1 MLEQN
6 RDVAFDV
13 VTAEA
18 YFNEGYEDQTEIED
32 SETPSNTRIIEV
44 EDEASLTSFDEVIP
58 VAEVATSYS
67 TNCIGLLLAFASGLI
82 FTANNCVI
90 QIFSLDYAENML
102 IRSIIQFFIFG
113 TICLVKR
120 NPIWPK
126 SEERKIKVL
135 IVLQGFLGSTVIICA
150 FSCMLLMPLGDALTL
165 LFTEPFS
172 TMFMAAIFLGH
183 RLRLFRIGIGLL
195 LLVGVVLVI
204 QPPFI
209 FHQTD
214 TTFQDPIQHYF
225 IQSQFQT
232 SREDINYHTK
242 LYYIGVIVAMSAA
255 MLKGVLNISVNQCAK
270 IKSSV
275 LMWWTGLGGIFVS
288 LIAFTFDANAR
299 MLSNRVLEVTL
310 TEWLLYS
317 GLAITGLIGY
327 FCMTKSLQMIDPTC
341 VAFVRSLE
349 IIFGY
354 IVQITILGQIPSVLS
369 LSGAVLVFV
378 SVASYS
384 LQYRIMAVI
393 PYAFRV
399 IF

>member
-1 MLEQN
+1 MADRPQ
-6 RDVAFDV
+6 A
-13 VTAEA
+13 
-18 YFNEGYEDQTEIED
+18 
-32 SETPSNTRIIEV
+32 PK
-44 EDEASLTSFDEVIP
+44 P
-58 VAEVATSYS
+58 VMD
-67 TNCIGLLLAFASGLI
+67 
-82 FTANNCVI
+82 VI
-90 QIFSLDYAENML
+90 QFL
-102 IRSIIQFFIFG
+102 IFG

-120 NPIWPK
+120 NSIWPK

-135 IVLQGFLGSTVIICA
+135 MVLQGFLGSTVIICA

-204 QPPFI
+204 QPPYI
-209 FHQTD
+209 FQQTD
-214 TTFQDPIQHYF
+214 TAFQDPIQNYF

-232 SREDINYHTK
+232 LVRIYNPREEINYHTK

-288 LIAFTFDANAR
+288 LTAFTFDANAR
-299 MLSNRVLEVTL
+299 MLSDRVLEVTL